1 MDRQSSMQS
10 RVLLAILTLLGG
22 SCTRYE
28 WQNELDVRGLC
39 DSARAVPRFRISH
52 REEADLTNAKL
63 SLRGRVTDAALG
75 TPLAEARVRLVAAA
89 EQRNV
94 ATDSAG
100 RFQLDSLAADR
111 YVMDVLRV
119 GYHRATDTLNVAP
132 GPRLIVEVALDQA
145 VLDGPCSGFA
155 AVRVRKPW
163 WTFW

>member
-1 MDRQSSMQS
+1 MQS
-10 RVLLAILTLLGG
+10 RVLLAILTLLVG

-39 DSARAVPRFRISH
+39 APRAVPRFRISH
-52 REEADLTNAKL
+52 REEADLTDAKL
-63 SLRGRVTDAALG
+63 SLRGRVTDAAVG
-75 TPLAEARVRLVAAA
+75 NPLAEARVRLVAAV
-89 EQRNV
+89 EQRDV

-119 GYHRATDTLNVAP
+119 GYHQATDTLEVAS
-132 GPRLIVEVALDQA
+132 GRRLIVDVALDQA
-145 VLDGPCSGFA
+145 ILDGPCSGFA

-163 WTFW
+163 WKFW